1 MDSDNISIPR
11 LSTIRY
17 QNFLG
22 YGGVPAMH
30 QSGQRKLQLYGNKK
44 PRLATGKSVLR
55 IYSLLNADLDT
66 QTQCQKLWRKD
77 PFGVETS
84 AFAEENLGRANF
96 GNPIEGILKLNS
108 SDIDFTASKI
118 MKPAAPTITTANRVV
133 LRSMRKLLER
143 PLKASTIRNR
153 ERVKL
158 SN

>member
-1 MDSDNISIPR
+1 M
-11 LSTIRY
+11 
-17 QNFLG
+17 
-22 YGGVPAMH
+22 
-30 QSGQRKLQLYGNKK
+30 
-44 PRLATGKSVLR
+44 R
-55 IYSLLNADLDT
+55 IYSLLNVDLDT

-84 AFAEENLGRANF
+84 AFAEENVGRANF

-118 MKPAAPTITTANRVV
+118 MKPATPTITTANRVV
-133 LRSMRKLLER
+133 LRPMRKLLER